1 MEDKDYIRVV
11 KQAELFL
18 SQGQY
23 DKALDLYDLA
33 LAIKPTDPH
42 LRYCLGSLYSELYKT
57 GIAICLLEGVVKD
70 VPDHAQAWNNL
81 GIAYKNAAQWQK
93 AYDAYMK
100 ALDLNYDPMTLV
112 NISGLFVNNG
122 TPEEALKWAEKG
134 LKLAPNVV
142 QLHNHRALSWL
153 EQGKWKEGFKE
164 YEWRQKLPGYHTRDY
179 GCSTWNG
186 EKVGTL
192 VVHGEQGL
200 GDEILFMQTI
210 NKIKP
215 LADRLV
221 IECADRLVP
230 VFRESFNVECYAT
243 EKEVKEHCK
252 PDAYIPMGSLFN
264 LLGFERAGRYLKTS
278 KTYQPA
284 TRARIG
290 ISWRGGTVQTHQHL
304 RNFDHRMWRQ
314 FAELDAEV
322 ISIQYGPAGGMA
334 ADIGVEHDQ
343 AGIDD
348 FQTLMAMIES
358 CNLIISV
365 CNTAVHTA
373 GALGVPCYVLV
384 PSKAS
389 WQFRSGSVFYKSVKH
404 YVQTD
409 DNDWQSVIDQI
420 RSDLAYFRGVPAAEQ
435 AVA

>member
-1 MEDKDYIRVV
+1 MEDKDYVRVV

-18 SQGQY
+18 QQGQY

-33 LAIKPTDPH
+33 LARKPADPH

-70 VPDHAQAWNNL
+70 APDHAQAWNNL

-100 ALDLNYDPMTLV
+100 ALELNYDPMTLV
-112 NISGLFVNNG
+112 NISGLYVNNN
-122 TPEEALKWAEKG
+122 TPEEAIKWAEKG
-134 LKLAPNVV
+134 LKIAPNTV
-142 QLHNHRALSWL
+142 QLHNHRALGWL
-153 EQGKWKEGFKE
+153 EQGQWEKGFKE
-164 YEWRQKLPGYHTRDY
+164 YEWRFGLPGYHKRTYDCPQWE
-179 GCSTWNG
+179 GQ
-186 EKVGTL
+186 KVGTL
-192 VVHGEQGL
+192 VIHGEQGL
-200 GDEILFMQTI
+200 GDEILFLQAMH
-210 NKIKP
+210 KVRP
-215 LADRLV
+215 LADRIVL
-221 IECADRLVP
+221 ECATRLVD
-230 VFRESFNVECYAT
+230 VFKHSFGVECYGT
-243 EKEVKEHCK
+243 EEEVKKACK
-252 PDAYIPMGSLFN
+252 PDAWVAMGSLFKMF
-264 LLGFERAGRYLKTS
+264 GFEKMGPYLKTPKKYPPS
-278 KTYQPA
+278 

-304 RNFDHRMWRQ
+304 RNFDHRMWKQ

-334 ADIGVEHDQ
+334 AEIGVAHDQ
-343 AGIDD
+343 EAIDD
-348 FQTLMAMIES
+348 IPTLMAMIES

-365 CNTAVHTA
+365 CNTAVHMA
-373 GALGVPCYVLV
+373 GAMGVPCYTLV
-384 PSKAS
+384 PHRAS
-389 WQFRSGSVFYKSVKH
+389 WQFRSGSQFYKSVKH

-420 RSDLAYFRGVPAAEQ
+420 RSDLAYFRAVPAAEQ